1 MTYIDVYTI
10 TKPPSSSWVE
20 WTRFSPCTF
29 LVWVIKFEIQGCFC
43 SSFCTLAPRIYL
55 VKEFHFVKRVSS
67 SNNISFLCPSPK
79 GGLGLGRG
87 RLHFVKL
94 MKYKKE
100 SIKRLLQKR
109 KTKKGHFARLI
120 LQTKNNP
127 TKEHISLAGI
137 RSNFIE
143 KQNDKWSY
151 IIEIINGTYRIIV
164 HSSPGCFNACNQLQ
178 RNLC

>member
-10 TKPPSSSWVE
+10 TKPRSLSWVE
-20 WTRFSPCTF
+20 WTRFSSYTF

-55 VKEFHFVKRVSS
+55 FILLKSSS

-109 KTKKGHFARLI
+109 KTKKRHFARRI

-137 RSNFIE
+137 RSNFID

-164 HSSPGCFNACNQLQ
+164 HSSPGCF
-178 RNLC
+178 